1 MDERDDKIN
10 DLRRAM
16 GTMPDMDVPL
26 VTRFYEGVRG
36 ITVNLY
42 DTSENPYKAM
52 FNMVTST
59 WGKHINKWDEVSP
72 ENRFIVIRSLLEF
85 KALPSAMEYPTFC
98 FGIEGCSRSAFD
110 QIARA
115 RIGAVFACLYS
126 GNHLVETDK
135 GKKKLKDICVGDKV
149 LTHLGRYRS
158 VTQTFQAYGTERYE
172 IHFKG
177 YGRKI
182 TSTAE
187 HPFLIQHEGLLS
199 WRKASDLKL
208 GDEVVVLSGGVCEI
222 CGKPLPIKNT
232 SSQKMRERFCSHSC
246 QRKWWMTTEEAANIN
261 AWYKKIQDPRRMTR
275 PEKLV
280 AGILKYLNQ
289 IPQYGYRIQTLD
301 KRFCFIDFAFPEY
314 KIGIEVHGF
323 KNSHIRGLENPFDW
337 ETNELRSKRLNEIGW
352 KIIDIDVDDLD
363 NNIDEV
369 IHNLE
374 ENLRSCCL
382 LQNDEHQFKFVTVP
396 VKSIDHRFGVKRK
409 HYNIEVDEDNS
420 YIASGIVMH
429 NSQGWRDNDHSD
441 IGFRIPQA
449 IYDSHNL
456 LKYIEAVEQCKKVYH
471 ELVQSGQ
478 ANWQDARAVLPISAC
493 HMFSMS
499 INYMALRG
507 FCNKRLKFC
516 EQADTVAVAWLMR
529 ERVKEKFPLLGSY
542 LRPSCDGRGVCEY
555 HHIHYLKRL
564 VVFLVRVVAML
575 IKTLT
580 VTLLLTVRA
589 PMRRPWPNN

>member
-10 DLRRAM
+10 DLRKAM

-98 FGIEGCSRSAFD
+98 FGIEQCSRSAFD

-115 RIGAVFACLYS
+115 RIGAVFA
-126 GNHLVETDK
+126 
-135 GKKKLKDICVGDKV
+135 
-149 LTHLGRYRS
+149 
-158 VTQTFQAYGTERYE
+158 
-172 IHFKG
+172 
-177 YGRKI
+177 
-182 TSTAE
+182 
-187 HPFLIQHEGLLS
+187 
-199 WRKASDLKL
+199 
-208 GDEVVVLSGGVCEI
+208 
-222 CGKPLPIKNT
+222 
-232 SSQKMRERFCSHSC
+232 
-246 QRKWWMTTEEAANIN
+246 
-261 AWYKKIQDPRRMTR
+261 
-275 PEKLV
+275 
-280 AGILKYLNQ
+280 
-289 IPQYGYRIQTLD
+289 
-301 KRFCFIDFAFPEY
+301 
-314 KIGIEVHGF
+314 
-323 KNSHIRGLENPFDW
+323 
-337 ETNELRSKRLNEIGW
+337 
-352 KIIDIDVDDLD
+352 
-363 NNIDEV
+363 
-369 IHNLE
+369 
-374 ENLRSCCL
+374 
-382 LQNDEHQFKFVTVP
+382 
-396 VKSIDHRFGVKRK
+396 
-409 HYNIEVDEDNS
+409 
-420 YIASGIVMH
+420 
-429 NSQGWRDNDHSD
+429 SQGWRDNDHSD

-555 HHIHYLKRL
+555 HQSYSLSEAFGCLFSSCGRNVDKDSDGYST
-564 VVFLVRVVAML
+564 FNSSCTNA
-575 IKTLT
+575 KTLAEQLGIDIPGPKEDLPAQNWE
-580 VTLLLTVRA
+580 TLEDQDRELLCS
-589 PMRRPWPNN
+589 